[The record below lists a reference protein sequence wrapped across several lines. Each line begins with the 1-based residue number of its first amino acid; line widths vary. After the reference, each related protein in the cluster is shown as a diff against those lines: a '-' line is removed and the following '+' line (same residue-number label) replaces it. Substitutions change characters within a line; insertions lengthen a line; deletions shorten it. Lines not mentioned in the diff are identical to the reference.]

1 MASATLS
8 DHVAQALDVYT
19 KGTKAWF
26 EDDQDAWVSAS
37 VVSKEVT
44 DTSVKII
51 FQNDQDETR
60 VSLFYLNWYTG
71 I

>member
-8 DHVAQALDVYT
+8 DHVTQALDVYT

-44 DTSVKII
+44 DSSVKII
-51 FQNDQDETR
+51 FQNDEDETR
-60 VSLFYLNWYTG
+60 VSFFIG
-71 I
+71 DG